1 MGMVSLVSVNRL
13 ISAFACLMLV
23 AGCKTSPVDTTPP
36 KPPGETGGVESSGE
50 GDAAPKVSGGEQAL
64 EIYRALEAKI
74 DAGEDSKADRKDA
87 YNKVVELDDGSN
99 DYAFARAAL
108 AGRLAQARGVK
119 AGKLV
124 TEAESYAR
132 RVLEAEPDYGEGAV
146 VRMLGSLY
154 VNAPA
159 RLVKHGDSETGLEML
174 EKEVSGHPDRVESR
188 LRLAEA
194 YVALGD
200 PEPSFPHLCACI
212 QNRTSFGGDN
222 QRLLGRLVDEVG
234 GEEALGC
241 GG

>member
-1 MGMVSLVSVNRL
+1 MVSLVSVNRL
-13 ISAFACLMLV
+13 STAFAACLV
-23 AGCKTSPVDTTPP
+23 AAVGCKTSTSTTPTKHP
-36 KPPGETGGVESSGE
+36 QPTGENPSNTEPE
-50 GDAAPKVSGGEQAL
+50 TTAPKTSGGEQAMAV
-64 EIYRALEAKI
+64 YRALEAKI
-74 DAGEDSKADRKDA
+74 DAGEDTKDDRKQA
-87 YNKVVELDDGSN
+87 YGEVVELDDGSN

-108 AGRLAQARGVK
+108 AGRLAQARGLK

-124 TEAESYAR
+124 TEAETYAR
-132 RVLEAEPDYGEGAV
+132 RVLEADPDYGEGAV

-174 EKEVSGHPDRVESR
+174 EKEVSDHPDRVESR

-212 QNRTSFGGDN
+212 QNRASFGGDN